1 MKLTKS
7 VSHGTYRSVGKT
19 EDKYVYIYE
28 DNWKLSNESQ
38 EEEYI

>member
-1 MKLTKS
+1 MELTDQW
-7 VSHGTYRSVGKT
+7 GKT

-38 EEEYI
+38 EEKYI